1 MIIDRLRVRGK
12 LNLLLLLP
20 MTAVV
25 LVAVPFVG
33 LQIQNATSAG
43 TTAASANV
51 ARDLGALVW
60 ELQRERLITAGY
72 LADRDATEADLM
84 LQHHAVSATADH
96 LLASLNP
103 DTSEELVNA
112 LVRIGSLGELRT
124 SVHKRGAAV
133 DSVARAYHAIIEALI
148 DSLRLVPQLSSDA
161 EGTRQLTA
169 LDALLRAN
177 EESSLRG
184 MALVATVIS
193 PQIGRDLLAT
203 SSAQSQMFTERFT
216 QQADAEQAALVVLVD
231 QGEAARRVEALAQQ
245 LLTTAG
251 TATPAFVRGV
261 LDAVAAQ
268 ADLRRLT
275 QDKLI
280 DEIAGAAAS
289 RAALARTTAW
299 GVGSGTAVLLAL
311 VIALAVVV
319 TRSIANPLQRLTTA
333 AATVADLTNAELVR
347 VTDVETTDEQPPR
360 LTAIDVGSGDE
371 LGELAVAFN
380 QVQSTAAML
389 LERQVTTRRNVSL
402 MFANVAQRTQNL
414 VRRQLTLVDEL
425 ERDEQ
430 NTRLLSKLYRLDHL
444 STRLR
449 RNADNLMVVSGS
461 RNDNRIATPTPLSTV
476 LRSSLAEIE
485 DYRRVRLGTVY
496 EATISASLVPDL
508 VLVFA
513 ELLENATLFSPP
525 ESTVDVHAVPGDDG
539 WCEVTIVDRGIG
551 MTARKLAEENRR
563 LVERERLDIAPTSV
577 LGLFVVGRLARRHG
591 LSVVLEPTDTQ
602 GITARVSIPPSL
614 HVRGASPVPIEAS
627 ELPMTSP
634 RKPFGSSPSLDVIHI
649 PAVPVVAGSFAWF
662 LKPPT
667 PLVPPPAL
675 PADPAALPAV
685 TVSATAS
692 ATAFADTVSEAAAA
706 APPAKQPTQP
716 LEQRGGLNR
725 RVRGAQL
732 PEAALRPTEH
742 HLPELPVPA
751 GPVHDPMAT
760 RETMDVFQDA
770 FARAAATLP
779 DEELDELT
787 VEVPISSGGDAYLR
801 PQAPPT
807 DWPPREAPAVVPME
821 PPPAPLDTFSMGL
834 TRRTP
839 GASLAAEIREA
850 ARGGRP
856 ENVAPQRDPE
866 AERMTFEGYTA
877 ALAKAEEQN
886 NPE

>member
-72 LADRDATEADLM
+72 LADHDATEADLM
-84 LQHHAVSATADH
+84 LQHHMVSGAADH
-96 LLASLNP
+96 LRTSVNP
-103 DTSEELVNA
+103 DTAEELVNA
-112 LVRIGSLGELRT
+112 LVRIGSLVELRNQ
-124 SVHKRGAAV
+124 VHKRGAAV
-133 DSVARAYHAIIEALI
+133 DSVARAYHAVIEALI
-148 DSLRLVPQLSSDA
+148 DSLRLVPQRSSDA

-193 PQIGRDLLAT
+193 PNIGRDLLAN
-203 SSAQSQMFTERFT
+203 SSAQAQMFTERFT
-216 QQADAEQAALVVLVD
+216 QQADAEQAELVVLVD
-231 QGEAARRVEALAQQ
+231 QGEAARRVEAMAQQ
-245 LLTTAG
+245 LPTTAN

-261 LDAVAAQ
+261 LDAVSAQ

-275 QDKLI
+275 QDKVI

-299 GVGSGTAVLLAL
+299 GVGGGASVLLTL
-311 VIALAVVV
+311 VIALAFVVS
-319 TRSIANPLQRLTTA
+319 RSIADPLQRLTR
-333 AATVADLTNAELVR
+333 AATAVADLTNAELVR
-347 VTDVETTDEQPPR
+347 VTDVEQIDEQQPPR
-360 LTAIDVGSGDE
+360 LTAIDVTSGDE
-371 LGELAVAFN
+371 VGQLAVAFN

-414 VRRQLTLVDEL
+414 VRRQLALVDEL

-430 NTRLLSKLYRLDHL
+430 NTRLLTKLYRLDHL

-449 RNADNLMVVSGS
+449 RNAENLMVVSGS

-513 ELLENATLFSPP
+513 ELLENATSFSPP
-525 ESTVDVHAVPGDDG
+525 DSTVDVHAVPGDDG

-551 MTARKLAEENRR
+551 MTARKLGEENRR
-563 LVERERLDIAPTSV
+563 LVERERLDIVPTSV

-591 LSVVLEPTDTQ
+591 LSVELETTNGQ

-614 HVRGASPVPIEAS
+614 HIRGASPVPIEGPQIPISA
-627 ELPMTSP
+627 P
-634 RKPFGSSPSLDVIHI
+634 RKPLGGSAHNVITI
-649 PAVPVVAGSFAWF
+649 PAIPAAAGAFAWF
-662 LKPPT
+662 RKPPL

-675 PADPAALPAV
+675 PADPA
-685 TVSATAS
+685 TVAP
-692 ATAFADTVSEAAAA
+692 TVVSMTVQ
-706 APPAKQPTQP
+706 PKQEPKP
-716 LEQRGGLNR
+716 KPEPEKRGTLSR

-742 HLPELPVPA
+742 RLPDLPVPPA
-751 GPVHDPMAT
+751 PMHDPGAT
-760 RETMDVFQDA
+760 RDAMDILQDA
-770 FARAAATLP
+770 FARAAATTP
-779 DEELDELT
+779 D
-787 VEVPISSGGDAYLR
+787 GDM
-801 PQAPPT
+801 PSE
-807 DWPPREAPAVVPME
+807 WPPSEPVPEPA
-821 PPPAPLDTFSMGL
+821 LDAFSMGL

-850 ARGGRP
+850 ERGARP
-856 ENVAPQRDPE
+856 ETVALQRDPE
-866 AERMTFEGYTA
+866 TERLTFEGYTA
-877 ALAKAEEQN
+877 ALAKAEEQT
-886 NPE
+886 NPD

>member
-43 TTAASANV
+43 TTAVSANV

-60 ELQRERLITAGY
+60 ELQRERLLTAGY
-72 LADRDATEADLM
+72 LADTESSQADLM
-84 LQHHAVSATADH
+84 LQHHAVTSTAEH
-96 LLASLNP
+96 LQRSVDPNA
-103 DTSEELVNA
+103 SEELINA
-112 LVRIGSLGELRT
+112 IVRIGSLSELRA

-193 PQIGRDLLAT
+193 PQVGRDLVAT
-203 SSAQSQMFTERFT
+203 SDAQSQMFTERFT

-231 QGEAARRVEALAQQ
+231 QGEAARRVDALAQQ
-245 LLTTAG
+245 LTAATG
-251 TATPAFVRGV
+251 SATPAFVRGV
-261 LDAVAAQ
+261 LDAVSAQ

-280 DEIAGAAAS
+280 DEIAGAAAG

-299 GVGSGTAVLLAL
+299 GVGSGTTVLLVL
-311 VIALAVVV
+311 VIALAFVVS
-319 TRSIANPLQRLTTA
+319 RSIANPLQRLTSA
-333 AATVADLTNAELVR
+333 AARVADLTNAELVR
-347 VTDVETTDEQPPR
+347 VTDVEHSDEAPPR
-360 LTAIDVGSGDE
+360 LTAIDVSSGDE
-371 LGELAVAFN
+371 VGELAVAFN

-414 VRRQLTLVDEL
+414 VRRQLALVDEL

-430 NTRLLSKLYRLDHL
+430 NTQLLTKLYRLDHL

-449 RNADNLMVVSGS
+449 RNAENLLVVAGS
-461 RNDNRIATPTPLSTV
+461 RNENRIAAPTPLSTV
-476 LRSSLAEIE
+476 LRSALAEIE
-485 DYRRVRLGTVY
+485 DYRRVRLGTIY
-496 EATISASLVPDL
+496 EATISAQLVPDL

-525 ESTVDVHAVPGDDG
+525 ESTVDVHAVPSDDG
-539 WCEVTIVDRGIG
+539 WCEISIVDRGIG
-551 MTARKLAEENRR
+551 MTARRLAEENRR

-591 LSVVLEPTDTQ
+591 LTVELVPTGSQ
-602 GITARVSIPPSL
+602 GITARVGIPPSL

-627 ELPMTSP
+627 EIPIAAPRRPAIAASP
-634 RKPFGSSPSLDVIHI
+634 EQIVIPPI
-649 PAVPVVAGSFAWF
+649 PVVAGAFAWF
-662 LKPPT
+662 SKPPA
-667 PLVPPPAL
+667 PAQ
-675 PADPAALPAV
+675 PAQPAEPTEPEVAAEQLAAV
-685 TVSATAS
+685 AEQA
-692 ATAFADTVSEAAAA
+692 
-706 APPAKQPTQP
+706 
-716 LEQRGGLNR
+716 EQRGALSR

-732 PEAALRPTEH
+732 PEAALRQ
-742 HLPELPVPA
+742 PEPRAPEPA
-751 GPVHDPMAT
+751 VQSGPVHDPSAART
-760 RETMDVFQDA
+760 AMDVFQEA
-770 FARAAATLP
+770 FARAALAP
-779 DEELDELT
+779 
-787 VEVPISSGGDAYLR
+787 VE
-801 PQAPPT
+801 PPT
-807 DWPPREAPAVVPME
+807 IAPSTPAPLSPPPEWPPREAPPTDAQPK
-821 PPPAPLDTFSMGL
+821 DTPSQAASGGRL

-850 ARGGRP
+850 SRAGRP
-856 ENVAPQRDPE
+856 ETVPQRDPE

-877 ALAKAEEQN
+877 ALAKAEEQT
-886 NPE
+886 NPD